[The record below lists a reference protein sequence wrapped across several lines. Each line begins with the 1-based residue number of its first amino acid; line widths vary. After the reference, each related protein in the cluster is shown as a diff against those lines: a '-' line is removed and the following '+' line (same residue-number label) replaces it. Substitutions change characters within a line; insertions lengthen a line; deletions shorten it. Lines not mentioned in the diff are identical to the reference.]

1 MSGSDEHWP
10 WFARTAGNLEAPVPT
25 PPRRTMAAVV
35 TSLIGAVPGMVLS
48 FAPLALIHQYVE
60 VFAATATPDSG
71 FNIYTLGALACLAL
85 GGFLL
90 VSALVSLFFRQTR
103 ALGIGYL
110 SGLVAGP
117 VFFMFVLAVTRLAA

>member
-1 MSGSDEHWP
+1 MSGSDERRHWFVP
-10 WFARTAGNLEAPVPT
+10 TAKNLAAPVP
-25 PPRRTMAAVV
+25 
-35 TSLIGAVPGMVLS
+35 SLIGAVPGVALS
-48 FAPLALIHQYVE
+48 LAPLALLHQYVE

-110 SGLVAGP
+110 SGLVVGP
-117 VFFMFVLAVTRLAA
+117 VSFMFALAITRLAA

>member
-1 MSGSDEHWP
+1 MSGSDQHWH
-10 WFARTAGNLEAPVPT
+10 WFVPTAGNQAAPVPT
-25 PPRRTMAAVV
+25 PPRPTVAAVV
-35 TSLIGAVPGMVLS
+35 PSLIGAVPGVALS
-48 FAPLALIHQYVE
+48 LAPLALIHQYVE

-110 SGLVAGP
+110 SGLVVGP
-117 VFFMFVLAVTRLAA
+117 VSFMFVLGVTRLAA